1 MRVTTH
7 EGSLIMEPSGTEH
20 DLLERIGRGDRDAGP
35 ELVTRY
41 RCLIAAAARRVL
53 FSSAD
58 VDDVVQETFVILLI
72 SSGKIRQPERLG
84 PWLWTTATN
93 LARRTAR
100 RNDRQRPVDDVNLR
114 ADLDVGLDDDFD
126 RDLDREQ
133 DSEALEE
140 ELSSISADQR
150 RLIGMLT
157 VEDRPCYAAIS
168 EAVHRP
174 IGSLG
179 PTRRRILTKLRQ
191 HPAMER
197 LAVAAA

>member
-1 MRVTTH
+1 
-7 EGSLIMEPSGTEH
+7 MELSGTER
-20 DLLERIGRGDRDAGP
+20 DLLDRIGRGDRDAGD

-53 FSSAD
+53 YSPAD
-58 VDDVVQETFVILLI
+58 VDDVVQETFVILLV
-72 SSGKIRQPERLG
+72 SSAKIRQPERLG

-100 RNDRQRPVDDVNLR
+100 RNDRQRPADDVELR
-114 ADLDVGLDDDFD
+114 ADLEVGLGEDFD

-133 DSEALEE
+133 DSEALQEA
-140 ELSSISADQR
+140 LSSISDDER
-150 RLIGMLT
+150 HLIGLLT

>member
-1 MRVTTH
+1 
-7 EGSLIMEPSGTEH
+7 MEPPGTERK
-20 DLLERIGRGDRDAGP
+20 LLERIGRGDHDAGQ

-53 FSSAD
+53 YSPAD
-58 VDDVVQETFVILLI
+58 VDDVVQETFVILLV
-72 SSGKIRQPERLG
+72 SSSKIRQPDRLG
-84 PWLWTTATN
+84 TWLWTTATN

-100 RNDRQRPVDDVNLR
+100 RNDRQRPVDDVELC
-114 ADLDVGLDDDFD
+114 ADIDVDLSEDFD
-126 RDLDREQ
+126 RDLEREQ
-133 DSEALEE
+133 GSLALEE
-140 ELSSISADQR
+140 ALASISAEERQ
-150 RLIGMLT
+150 LIGMLT

-179 PTRRRILTKLRQ
+179 PTRRRILIKLRQ

>member
-1 MRVTTH
+1 
-7 EGSLIMEPSGTEH
+7 MELTGTER
-20 DLLERIGRGDRDAGP
+20 DLLDRIGRGDRDAGD

-53 FSSAD
+53 YSSAD
-58 VDDVVQETFVILLI
+58 VDDVVQETFVILLL
-72 SSGKIRQPERLG
+72 SSAKIRQPERLG

-100 RNDRQRPVDDVNLR
+100 RNDRQRPADDVELR
-114 ADLDVGLDDDFD
+114 ADLEAGLSDDFD

-133 DSEALEE
+133 DSEALQEA
-140 ELSSISADQR
+140 LSSISDDER

-157 VEDRPCYAAIS
+157 VEERPCYAAIS

>member
-1 MRVTTH
+1 MGQRN
-7 EGSLIMEPSGTEH
+7 EGSLIMEPPGTERK
-20 DLLERIGRGDRDAGP
+20 LLERIGRGDHDAGQ

-53 FSSAD
+53 YSSAD
-58 VDDVVQETFVILLI
+58 VDDVVQETFVILLV
-72 SSGKIRQPERLG
+72 SSSKIRQPDRLG
-84 PWLWTTATN
+84 PGCGRPPPTWPAAPRAATTGSGRWTTSSSAPTS
-93 LARRTAR
+93 TS
-100 RNDRQRPVDDVNLR
+100 
-114 ADLDVGLDDDFD
+114 DLSEDFD
-126 RDLDREQ
+126 RDLEREQ
-133 DSEALEE
+133 GSVALEE
-140 ELSSISADQR
+140 ALASISAEERQ
-150 RLIGMLT
+150 LIGMLT

>member
-1 MRVTTH
+1 
-7 EGSLIMEPSGTEH
+7 
-20 DLLERIGRGDRDAGP
+20 
-35 ELVTRY
+35 
-41 RCLIAAAARRVL
+41 
-53 FSSAD
+53 
-58 VDDVVQETFVILLI
+58 VDDVVQETFVILLL
-72 SSGKIRQPERLG
+72 SSAKIRQPERLG

-100 RNDRQRPVDDVNLR
+100 RNGRQRPADDVELR
-114 ADLDVGLDDDFD
+114 AELEVGLGEDLDC
-126 RDLDREQ
+126 DLDREQ
-133 DSEALEE
+133 DCAALQEA
-140 ELSSISADQR
+140 LSSISDDER

-157 VEDRPCYAAIS
+157 LEDRPCYAAIS

>member
-1 MRVTTH
+1 
-7 EGSLIMEPSGTEH
+7 MEPSGTERN
-20 DLLERIGRGDRDAGP
+20 LLERLGRGDRDAGQ

-53 FSSAD
+53 YSSAD
-58 VDDVVQETFVILLI
+58 VDDVVQETFVILLV
-72 SSGKIRQPERLG
+72 SSAKIRQPDRLG

-100 RNDRQRPVDDVNLR
+100 RNDRQRPVDDVELR
-114 ADLDVGLDDDFD
+114 SDVDVVLSEDFD

-133 DSEALEE
+133 DREALEE
-140 ELSSISADQR
+140 ALASISADER

-157 VEDRPCYAAIS
+157 VEERPSYAAIS
-168 EAVHRP
+168 AAVQRP

>member
-1 MRVTTH
+1 
-7 EGSLIMEPSGTEH
+7 MEPSGSAR
-20 DLLERIGRGDRDAGP
+20 DLLERIGRGDRDAGQ
-35 ELVTRY
+35 EVVNRY

-53 FSSAD
+53 YSSAD
-58 VDDVVQETFVILLI
+58 VDDVVQETFVILLV
-72 SSGKIRQPERLG
+72 SSATIRQPDRLS

-100 RNDRQRPVDDVNLR
+100 RNDRQRPMDDVELC
-114 ADLDVGLDDDFD
+114 ADVDLTEDFD

-133 DSEALEE
+133 DCDALQEALA
-140 ELSSISADQR
+140 SISAEERQ
-150 RLIGMLT
+150 LIGMLT
-157 VEDRPCYAAIS
+157 VDDRPCYAAIS

>member
-1 MRVTTH
+1 
-7 EGSLIMEPSGTEH
+7 MELTGTER
-20 DLLERIGRGDRDAGP
+20 DLLDGIGRGDRDAGD

-53 FSSAD
+53 YSSAD
-58 VDDVVQETFVILLI
+58 VDDVVQETFVILLL
-72 SSGKIRQPERLG
+72 SSAKIRQPERLG

-100 RNDRQRPVDDVNLR
+100 RNDRQRPADDVELR
-114 ADLDVGLDDDFD
+114 ADLEAGLSDDFD

-133 DSEALEE
+133 DSEALQEA
-140 ELSSISADQR
+140 LSSISDDER

-157 VEDRPCYAAIS
+157 VEERPCYAAIS

>member
-1 MRVTTH
+1 MRATTH
-7 EGSLIMEPSGTEH
+7 EGSLIMEPSGTER
-20 DLLERIGRGDRDAGP
+20 DLLERIGRGDRDAGQ
-35 ELVTRY
+35 EVVNRY
-41 RCLIAAAARRVL
+41 RGLIAAAARRVL

-58 VDDVVQETFVILLI
+58 VDDVVQETFFILLV
-72 SSGKIRQPERLG
+72 SSARIRQPERLG

-100 RNDRQRPVDDVNLR
+100 RNDRLRPVDDANLR
-114 ADLDVGLDDDFD
+114 SDVDLGLDEDFD
-126 RDLDREQ
+126 RDLEREQ
-133 DSEALEE
+133 DSEALHEA
-140 ELSSISADQR
+140 LASISAEER

-157 VEDRPCYAAIS
+157 VEDRPCYLAIS

>member
-1 MRVTTH
+1 
-7 EGSLIMEPSGTEH
+7 
-20 DLLERIGRGDRDAGP
+20 
-35 ELVTRY
+35 
-41 RCLIAAAARRVL
+41 
-53 FSSAD
+53 

-72 SSGKIRQPERLG
+72 SSANIRQPERLG

-114 ADLDVGLDDDFD
+114 ADLHVGLSDDFD
-126 RDLDREQ
+126 RELDREQ
-133 DSEALEE
+133 DSEALQEA
-140 ELSSISADQR
+140 LSSISAEERQ
-150 RLIGMLT
+150 LIGLLT

>member
-1 MRVTTH
+1 
-7 EGSLIMEPSGTEH
+7 MELSGTER
-20 DLLERIGRGDRDAGP
+20 DLLDRIGRGDRDAGD

-53 FSSAD
+53 YSPAD
-58 VDDVVQETFVILLI
+58 VDDVVQETFVILLV
-72 SSGKIRQPERLG
+72 SSAQIRQPERLG

-100 RNDRQRPVDDVNLR
+100 RHDRQRPADDVELR
-114 ADLDVGLDDDFD
+114 ADLEVGLGEDFD

-133 DSEALEE
+133 DSEALQEA
-140 ELSSISADQR
+140 LSSISDDER

>member
-1 MRVTTH
+1 
-7 EGSLIMEPSGTEH
+7 MEPSGPEH
-20 DLLERIGRGDRDAGP
+20 DLLDRIGRGDGDAGQ
-35 ELVTRY
+35 ELVSRY

-53 FSSAD
+53 HSSAD
-58 VDDVVQETFVILLI
+58 VDDVVQETFVILLV
-72 SSGKIRQPERLG
+72 SSSKIREPELLG

-100 RNDRQRPVDDVNLR
+100 RNDRQRPVDDVELR
-114 ADLDVGLDDDFD
+114 ADLDNGLSDDLD
-126 RDLDREQ
+126 RDLDRDQ
-133 DSEALEE
+133 DSEALHEA
-140 ELSSISADQR
+140 LSSISAEERQ
-150 RLIGMLT
+150 LIAMLT

>member
-1 MRVTTH
+1 MSKAH
-7 EGSLIMEPSGTEH
+7 EGSLIMEPSGEER
-20 DLLERIGRGDRDAGP
+20 DLLERIRRGDRDAGQ
-35 ELVTRY
+35 ELVKRY

-53 FSSAD
+53 YSPAD
-58 VDDVVQETFVILLI
+58 VDDVVQETFVILLVN
-72 SSGKIRQPERLG
+72 SAQIRQPERLG

-100 RNDRQRPVDDVNLR
+100 RNDRQRPTDDVDAR
-114 ADLDVGLDDDFD
+114 ADVDIDVSDDFD
-126 RDLDREQ
+126 RDLDRAQ
-133 DSEALEE
+133 DREALQEA
-140 ELSSISADQR
+140 LASISAEERQ
-150 RLIGMLT
+150 LIGMLT
-157 VEDRPCYAAIS
+157 VEERPSYAAIS
-168 EAVHRP
+168 AVVHRP

>member
-1 MRVTTH
+1 
-7 EGSLIMEPSGTEH
+7 MEPSGIER
-20 DLLERIGRGDRDAGP
+20 DLLERIGRGDRDAGD
-35 ELVTRY
+35 ELVIRY

-53 FSSAD
+53 YSSAD
-58 VDDVVQETFVILLI
+58 VDDVVQETFVILLL
-72 SSGKIRQPERLG
+72 SSAKIRQPERLG

-100 RNDRQRPVDDVNLR
+100 RNDRQRPADDVELR
-114 ADLDVGLDDDFD
+114 ADLEIGLGDDFD

-133 DSEALEE
+133 DCEALEE
-140 ELSSISADQR
+140 ALSSISDDER

-157 VEDRPCYAAIS
+157 VEERPCYAAIS

>member
-1 MRVTTH
+1 MRQRRTR
-7 EGSLIMEPSGTEH
+7 GSLNMEPSGTER
-20 DLLERIGRGDRDAGP
+20 DLLERISRGDRDAGQ
-35 ELVTRY
+35 EVVNRY

-53 FSSAD
+53 YSSAD

-72 SSGKIRQPERLG
+72 SSAKIRQPERLG

-100 RNDRQRPVDDVNLR
+100 RNDRQRPMDRVELCADVDVDFSE
-114 ADLDVGLDDDFD
+114 DFD

-133 DSEALEE
+133 DCDALQQA
-140 ELSSISADQR
+140 LASISAEER

-157 VEDRPCYAAIS
+157 VDDRPCYAAIS